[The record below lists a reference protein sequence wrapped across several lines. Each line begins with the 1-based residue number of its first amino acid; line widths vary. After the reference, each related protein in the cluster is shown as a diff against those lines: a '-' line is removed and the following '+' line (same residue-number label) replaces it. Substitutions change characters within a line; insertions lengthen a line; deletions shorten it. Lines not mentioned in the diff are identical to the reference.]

1 MNKKVT
7 FFLEKKVSFLIITSW
22 VAGAWFVPN
31 VNNEGA
37 DQPRVLVQF
46 YQRPM
51 WLGLGFAYC
60 KQQRCRSALVYLRRM
75 ISDFLE
81 GWWGLVCAYCEKQRY
96 RSALGYLRILISA
109 FWGMLGL
116 GLTPTLKN

>member
-7 FFLEKKVSFLIITSW
+7 FFFLEKKVSFLIITSW

-46 YQRPM
+46 YQLLFVARA
-51 WLGLGFAYC
+51 WF
-60 KQQRCRSALVYLRRM
+60 V
-75 ISDFLE
+75 
-81 GWWGLVCAYCEKQRY
+81 
-96 RSALGYLRILISA
+96 
-109 FWGMLGL
+109 
-116 GLTPTLKN
+116 PTVNNKGADQP